1 MSLQKAGRGCL
12 QEEGP
17 CEPRGSSPHPW
28 TVQQAGAAKAWA
40 YVKNKDAHFIIRVPE
55 TQTSKSKSIYLTILQ
70 GIIPDWQARLVSAV
84 SIYNP

>member
-1 MSLQKAGRGCL
+1 M
-12 QEEGP
+12 
-17 CEPRGSSPHPW
+17 
-28 TVQQAGAAKAWA
+28 AKAWA

-70 GIIPDWQARLVSAV
+70 GISPDWQARLMSAV